1 MDFSFLV
8 YDIII
13 HFIRFVGDFVTAII
27 VFNFILFYFA
37 RRLAWWHLHCKTIVF
52 LITAKKLDNFTFNTF
67 TFSYPIFHARVNH
80 FPNIRAIH
88 AKIGAPKYK
97 ISPSPSNKPLNAAGS
112 LRPGSVQWKLVPNHK
127 HGKLI
132 LKNKRCIYWNIFVYI
147 FFVLF
152 FCLLPHCGFIIFYKR
167 LGWSLGWSGFVTS
180 TQSEEK
186 ERASAGLTSDISL
199 GSLAFNDNAFSV
211 RSRLCFE
218 SKIQLNTVV
227 YNILSY
233 RSVSRSKTL

>member
-1 MDFSFLV
+1 MLLSIATFSIYIILWLLHKLSNICKPEEGWYGQRKYCYKKQYTLFLQKSLDFSFLV

-13 HFIRFVGDFVTAII
+13 HFIRFEGDFVTAII

-37 RRLAWWHLHCKTIVF
+37 RRLAWWHLYCKTIVF

-80 FPNIRAIH
+80 FPNIWAIH

-132 LKNKRCIYWNIFVYI
+132 LKTKDVYIEIYLSIYSSFYSFVY
-147 FFVLF
+147 FLTAVL
-152 FCLLPHCGFIIFYKR
+152 
-167 LGWSLGWSGFVTS
+167 
-180 TQSEEK
+180 
-186 ERASAGLTSDISL
+186 
-199 GSLAFNDNAFSV
+199 
-211 RSRLCFE
+211 
-218 SKIQLNTVV
+218 
-227 YNILSY
+227 
-233 RSVSRSKTL
+233 

>member
-1 MDFSFLV
+1 MM
-8 YDIII
+8 
-13 HFIRFVGDFVTAII
+13 
-27 VFNFILFYFA
+27 
-37 RRLAWWHLHCKTIVF
+37 LATR
-52 LITAKKLDNFTFNTF
+52 F

-80 FPNIRAIH
+80 FPNIWAIH

-112 LRPGSVQWKLVPNHK
+112 LRPGSVQWKLGQNHK
-127 HGKLI
+127 HSKLI
-132 LKNKRCIYWNIFVYI
+132 LKTKNIYI
-147 FFVLF
+147 
-152 FCLLPHCGFIIFYKR
+152 
-167 LGWSLGWSGFVTS
+167 GWGGFVTFA
-180 TQSEEK
+180 QSEEK
-186 ERASAGLTSDISL
+186 ERARAGLTSDISL
-199 GSLAFNDNAFSV
+199 GSLAFDDNAFSV